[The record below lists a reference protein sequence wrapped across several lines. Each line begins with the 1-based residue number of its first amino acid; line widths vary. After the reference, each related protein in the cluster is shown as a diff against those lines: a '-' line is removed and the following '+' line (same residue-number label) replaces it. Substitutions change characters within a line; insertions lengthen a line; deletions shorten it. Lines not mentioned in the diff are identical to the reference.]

1 MSALHVTD
9 LPPPPLYPHHSAPPL
24 LSYRTP
30 RAVGLLHPE
39 QDGNGANSEFFWL
52 QQDARCVEQAKAL
65 DGKYTL
71 IGYVVGGGR
80 ADDLLPHLDD
90 GYIIDTV
97 QVVWGYDH
105 LVRSRVGFIDILL
118 QGDD

>member
-1 MSALHVTD
+1 M
-9 LPPPPLYPHHSAPPL
+9 
-24 LSYRTP
+24 
-30 RAVGLLHPE
+30 GLLHPE